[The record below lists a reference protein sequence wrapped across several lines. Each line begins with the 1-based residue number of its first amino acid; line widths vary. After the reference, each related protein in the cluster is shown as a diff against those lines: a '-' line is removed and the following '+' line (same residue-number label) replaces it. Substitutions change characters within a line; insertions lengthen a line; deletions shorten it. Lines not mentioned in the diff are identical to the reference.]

1 MTTGR
6 TRFEQRWR
14 PLHLAV
20 HEGCGL
26 THAAKSAHKRLSKGI
41 MREFEEYFRGKKV
54 VVTGGAG
61 FVGCHLV
68 EGLLDAGAHVVSVD
82 DYSAGKRH
90 NLAFASG
97 RPNFEDVAGD
107 VCDRVAMTAALDGA
121 HIVFHNAASKKTVC
135 LKDPHRDLEVNAGGT
150 LNLLELAVKLGVKKF
165 VHASTGSVYGEPHIF
180 PTTEDH
186 PLRPVS
192 YYGVSKLGGE
202 RYVDVFHH
210 LYGLDTTILRYFHV
224 VGPKQE
230 SNEFGGVV
238 SIFLRNTLENKPL
251 TIFGDGT
258 QLRSFTW
265 VRDLVRANMLAAMTP
280 AAKGQVYNCASGIQ
294 ITIKDLCEGILRLAG
309 EKVEGRIEYKDWTV
323 GDIKFFDVSNQKIK
337 NDLKIEFERDFWG
350 KMEQTFNEF
359 VAYLKLF
366 ELSK

>member
-1 MTTGR
+1 MMQDLER
-6 TRFEQRWR
+6 
-14 PLHLAV
+14 H
-20 HEGCGL
+20 
-26 THAAKSAHKRLSKGI
+26 
-41 MREFEEYFRGKKV
+41 FRGKKA

-68 EGLLDAGAHVVSVD
+68 EALVDLGAEVVSVD

-90 NLAFASG
+90 NLAFAAG
-97 RPNFEDVAGD
+97 KPNFRDVAAD
-107 VCDRVAMTAALDGA
+107 VCDRAAMDSVLEGA
-121 HIVFHNAASKKTVC
+121 TYVFHNAASKKTVC
-135 LKDPHRDLEVNAGGT
+135 LKDPSRDLAVNAGGT
-150 LNLLELAVKLGVKKF
+150 LNLLELSVKHGVKKL
-165 VHASTGSVYGEPHIF
+165 VHASTGSVYGEPQIF
-180 PTTEDH
+180 PTTEEH

-224 VGPKQE
+224 YGPKQE

-238 SIFLRNTLENKPL
+238 SIFLRNTLEKKPL
-251 TIFGDGT
+251 TIFGDGS

-265 VRDLVRANMLAAMTP
+265 VKDLVLANLLAAVTP
-280 AAKGQVYNCASGIQ
+280 RAKGEVYNCASGIQ
-294 ITIKDLCEGILRLAG
+294 VTVKDLCEGILRLAG

-323 GDIKFFDVSNQKIK
+323 GDIKYFDVSNEKIREH
-337 NDLKIEFERDFWG
+337 LGIEFERDFWG
-350 KMEQTFNEF
+350 KMAQTFEEF
-359 VAYLKLF
+359 VAYLKRF